1 MDEFLSYLISSL
13 ASGFISVST
22 AIFILRLQEWR
33 NKKKTF
39 KALYSEVE
47 GNLNIAQKLLPMAES
62 ISSNSGQ
69 FIGTVFDLQRFHA
82 YCYEDFRRSGYLLS
96 LHDEARQL
104 LEEVYELIFSHN
116 RQTDVQV
123 FELIPRLGGYSERL
137 RTLIEK
143 LKELKEHLRP
153 HVHFRLSILL

>member
-1 MDEFLSYLISSL
+1 MNEFLSYLISSL

-62 ISSNSGQ
+62 ITQIQGNLLVRSSIYN
-69 FIGTVFDLQRFHA
+69 VFM
-82 YCYEDFRRSGYLLS
+82 
-96 LHDEARQL
+96 
-104 LEEVYELIFSHN
+104 LIAMKIS
-116 RQTDVQV
+116 DV
-123 FELIPRLGGYSERL
+123 LDIYYHCMMKLGNY
-137 RTLIEK
+137 
-143 LKELKEHLRP
+143 
-153 HVHFRLSILL
+153 